1 VIAPSQ
7 RQDLGLRPWPEAPS
21 PHRSFW
27 LRQALAQ
34 DGGAR
39 IEPLGG
45 DQRFDVCIIGGGF
58 TGLWTA
64 LRLRERDAGLS
75 IAIVEADVCGAGASG
90 RNSGGTGH
98 WWSKAPILLRALGS
112 EDGAYLLDRSVAIL
126 DDMRSYIAAH
136 EIDCQLRREP
146 AAWTTT
152 TQAQVGG
159 WNAVFAAA
167 GKLDRTPPYRILD
180 KEELRERFGTGP
192 FFTGVVEDAGTR
204 IQPALLARAL
214 RRQAIRQG
222 IRIFER
228 SPVTRI
234 LSRDLD
240 VLVEGRQG
248 SIVAGQIVL
257 AANAW
262 MAHLPAFRARTMVVS
277 SEIVITEPIGDIVR
291 ERGLAHRPG
300 GVTSSQ
306 MLNYGGYTPDG
317 RVYVGGAGG
326 TMAFRSRIGPEFDY
340 SARAVASVKRD
351 FAYLYPELHDVPV
364 VDGWSGPIDRSASG
378 FPMVGRLDDPRI
390 HYAIGFTGHGVSATA
405 MAGHAIAGALL
416 DIETPWTHAAALLQ
430 RMTDRIFPP
439 EPLRYVAGRVV
450 RRSVARKELAERD
463 ARLPSWWDR
472 KLAPAAVATWRA
484 SSTL

>member
-1 VIAPSQ
+1 MLAPSR
-7 RQDLGLRPWPEAPS
+7 RQDLRLRPWPGGPVS
-21 PHRSFW
+21 NRSFW
-27 LRQALAQ
+27 LKQALAQ
-34 DGGAR
+34 DGDAR
-39 IEPLGG
+39 IEALGG
-45 DQRFDVCIIGGGF
+45 DQRFDVCIVGGGF
-58 TGLWTA
+58 AGLWTA
-64 LRLRERDAGLS
+64 LRLREQDAGLS

-98 WWSKAPILLRALGS
+98 WWSKAPVLLRTLGR

-126 DDMRSYIAAH
+126 DDLRGYIAAH
-136 EIDCQLRREP
+136 QIDCQLRREP

-152 TQAQVGG
+152 TRAQVGG

-167 GKLDRTPPYRILD
+167 EKLDRPPPYRVLD
-180 KEELRERFGTGP
+180 PEELRERFGKGP
-192 FFTGVVEDAGTR
+192 FFTGVVEEAGTR

-214 RRQAIRQG
+214 RRQALAQD

-228 SPVTRI
+228 SPVERI
-234 LSRDLD
+234 ASRDWD
-240 VLVEGRQG
+240 VLVEGRNG
-248 SIVAGQIVL
+248 SIAAGQVVL

-262 MAHLPAFRARTMVVS
+262 MAHLPPFRARTMVVS
-277 SEIVITEPIGDIVR
+277 SEIVITEPIGDIVQ
-291 ERGLAHRPG
+291 ERGLARRPG
-300 GVTSSQ
+300 GVTSSL

-340 SARAVASVKRD
+340 SPQAVASVRRD

-416 DIETPWTHAAALLQ
+416 GMQTPWTHAATLLQ
-430 RMTDRIFPP
+430 GMTDRIFPP
-439 EPLRYVAGRVV
+439 EPLRYLAGRVV
-450 RRSVARKELAERD
+450 RSSVARKELAERD
-463 ARLPSWWDR
+463 DRVPSWLDR
-472 KLAPAAVATWRA
+472 KLAPVAVATWRA
-484 SSTL
+484 RSTI